1 MKRRGEFAD
10 GQRLG
15 EETGCKTGGSEEKR
29 PAVGVSAEA
38 QRTRDGWKLNRR
50 RRRPSAGA
58 VLFLSQHVNE
68 PKLRL

>member
-29 PAVGVSAEA
+29 PAVRASQGVSAEA

-50 RRRPSAGA
+50 R
-58 VLFLSQHVNE
+58 
-68 PKLRL
+68 